1 MLLFVC
7 EIIFKLKEVIKKRQ
21 ECIKSPMHLP
31 PIVFNGKIYY
41 VCIIKILSH

>member
-7 EIIFKLKEVIKKRQ
+7 EIIFKLKKVTKKRQ
-21 ECIKSPMHLP
+21 ECVKSPMHLP